1 MRTAL
6 RNTGEDLSST
16 HHFYPDLREW
26 VRPSSPPETPRGE
39 HAGCTPV
46 RPPCASVPLDG
57 HDHRHLHRTSEETE
71 ARRGS
76 TICLVPYGRG
86 ASGSRRGLLGQRRL
100 PFTAAWKKGRGEIGT
115 GEHPHPGT
123 GASEHKRTWPWFLA
137 SGQIGGAGEGLGAG
151 EVGNART
158 VNCARATSKVQEDPH
173 PVCFPHGPHLNPAAD
188 PRTPKRGLSETGAVD
203 STPAHSPAAKELPL
217 TPSVTRG
224 SSHGTLTLHTSR
236 STRHP
241 VEARA
246 EKIPHSLIPLYVSK
260 GENSHVHEPQR

>member
-1 MRTAL
+1 MRIYQARTTSTRTCVNGSGRAARRRRLGENTRAVPRSAL
-6 RNTGEDLSST
+6 RAPRCRSTGMTTAIST
-16 HHFYPDLREW
+16 VLVRKLRL
-26 VRPSSPPETPRGE
+26 GE
-39 HAGCTPV
+39 VQRFAWCHTAEERAAPAGV
-46 RPPCASVPLDG
+46 FWA
-57 HDHRHLHRTSEETE
+57 
-71 ARRGS
+71 
-76 TICLVPYGRG
+76 
-86 ASGSRRGLLGQRRL
+86 QRRL